1 MEIQPFILG
10 GYGVSAYVV
19 TADGEAMVI
28 DAPEGAEAIIAFC
41 DARALVP
48 RLLVNTHGHADHIHA
63 NRLLKER
70 WPDLAIA
77 VGAGDARLLGS
88 PMRNLSPLMGAWVK
102 SPPPDR
108 LLEDGDRVELGSVS
122 FEVLAT
128 PGHTKGGISLFSAD
142 GPGGPNGASR
152 PAVFTGDALFAG
164 GIGRTDF
171 PGGNHETLL
180 ESIRKRL
187 LVLPPETVVYPG
199 HGPPSTVAE
208 EARSNPFLL

>member
-1 MEIQPFILG
+1 MEIQSFELG
-10 GYGVSAYVV
+10 SFLVSAYVV

-28 DAPEGAEAIIAFC
+28 DAPQGAEAIIAFC
-41 DARALVP
+41 DARGLVP
-48 RLLVNTHGHADHIHA
+48 RLLVNTHGHADHIYA

-77 VGAGDARLLGS
+77 VGAEDAKLLTS
-88 PMRNLSPLMGAWVK
+88 PLRNLSPLMGAWIK

-108 LLEDGDRVELGSVS
+108 LLQDGDRVELGSVS

-142 GPGGPNGASR
+142 GPGGR
-152 PAVFTGDALFAG
+152 PVVFTGDTLFAG
-164 GIGRTDF
+164 GIGRSDF
-171 PGGNHETLL
+171 PGGSHETLL

-187 LVLPPETVVYPG
+187 LALPPETAVYPG

-208 EARSNPFLL
+208 EARSNPFLV

>member
-1 MEIQPFILG
+1 MEIHSFILG

-19 TADGEAMVI
+19 TAGEAVMIV
-28 DAPEGAEAIIAFC
+28 DAPEGSEAIIAHC
-41 DARALVP
+41 DARGLVP
-48 RLLVNTHGHADHIHA
+48 RILVNTHGHADHIHA

-70 WPDLAIA
+70 WPDIQIA
-77 VGAGDARLLGS
+77 VGAADAKLLAS
-88 PMRNLSPLMGAWVK
+88 PLRNLSALMGAWVK

-142 GPGGPNGASR
+142 GPAGR
-152 PAVFTGDALFAG
+152 PVVFTGDALFAG

-171 PGGNHETLL
+171 PSGSHKTLL
-180 ESIRKRL
+180 ESIRGRL
-187 LVLPPETVVYPG
+187 LTLPPETVVYPG
-199 HGPPSTVAE
+199 HGPATTIAE
-208 EARSNPFLL
+208 EARTNPFLL